1 MSMLTAMLTHHAA
14 YACHDESF
22 FAWCQLYSATDIL
35 QYSTHIECVSLYWR
49 SLMLSL
55 FWFAGVRFSR
65 QYNLPG
71 ATMLLSNA
79 TVVIQN
85 SVFSQLSWHGQAAL
99 VVQNSDVT
107 LFNTTFAFN
116 NNSNGTPCRR
126 AALIDEPAKLR
137 SINTRHVNRD
147 MKLWR

>member
-1 MSMLTAMLTHHAA
+1 MLTHHAA
-14 YACHDESF
+14 CACHDESF
-22 FAWCQLYSATDIL
+22 FAWCQLYSAHDIL
-35 QYSTHIECVSLYWR
+35 QCSTHVYVSAVV
-49 SLMLSL
+49 SCCLS
-55 FWFAGVRFSR
+55 FRFAGVRFSR

-116 NNSNGTPCRR
+116 NNSNGTPCTR
-126 AALIDEPAKLR
+126 AAFIDEPAKLR
-137 SINTRHVNRD
+137 STNARHINRHR
-147 MKLWR
+147 KL